1 MKNRPKELKA
11 ALEKIDELPDN
22 MFGSE
27 SASFEDLPSVKAK
40 KNIIRT
46 STYIKESDLKYLKTI
61 SKNTH
66 VPVAQPTGEII
77 SKFVKEARTRAES

>member
-66 VPVAQPTGEII
+66 VPVAQLTGEII
-77 SKFVKEARTRAES
+77 SKFVKDARTRTE

>member
-46 STYIKESDLKYLKTI
+46 STYIKESDLKYLKSI

-66 VPVAQPTGEII
+66 VPVAQLTGEII
-77 SKFVKEARTRAES
+77 SKFVKDARTRTE

>member
-1 MKNRPKELKA
+1 MKKKPKELQA
-11 ALEKIDELPDN
+11 ALDRIDELPDN

-66 VPVAQPTGEII
+66 VPVAQLTGEII
-77 SKFVKEARTRAES
+77 SKFVKEARTRTE